1 MTDTVRVVAGIA
13 AWTAHIAFWVLIVV
27 GWDDLRRTGAAV
39 FLLLWL
45 AGFVGRQF
53 VPLGPLLFA
62 PYVAILA
69 VRLVFTVF
77 KGDIRVS

>member
-1 MTDTVRVVAGIA
+1 MADTVRLVAGIA
-13 AWTAHIAFWVLIVV
+13 AWIAHIAFWVLLVV
-27 GWDDLRRTGAAV
+27 GWDDLRRTGAAI
-39 FLLLWL
+39 FLVLWL

-69 VRLVFTVF
+69 VGLVFTVF

>member
-1 MTDTVRVVAGIA
+1 MTDTARVVAGIA
-13 AWTAHIAFWVLIVV
+13 ARITHIAFWVLIVV

-69 VRLVFTVF
+69 VGLVFTVF